1 MSTQYPIPRS
11 RRLALAVQAD
21 VDVRSIE
28 AELRGERVA
37 GRPGERA
44 REALRAAELPT
55 SEQATSAA

>member
-1 MSTQYPIPRS
+1 MEYPIPRS
-11 RRLALAVQAD
+11 RRVALAVQAD

-44 REALRAAELPT
+44 RAVLKAAELPT
-55 SEQATSAA
+55 SEQTTSAA

>member
-1 MSTQYPIPRS
+1 METTYPIPRS

-37 GRPGERA
+37 GRSGERA
-44 REALRAAELPT
+44 REVLRAAELPT
-55 SEQATSAA
+55 SEKATSAA